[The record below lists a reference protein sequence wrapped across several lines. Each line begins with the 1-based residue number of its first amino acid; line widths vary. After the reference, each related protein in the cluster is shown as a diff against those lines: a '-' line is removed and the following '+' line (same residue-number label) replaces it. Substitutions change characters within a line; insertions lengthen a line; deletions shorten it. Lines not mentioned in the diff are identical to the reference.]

1 VRKTGNR
8 KREIREI
15 NLSPRW
21 DGGVEGT
28 DRGKGACLASPRLA
42 SYLSPK
48 SFLFFSLSGFLSV
61 LSGRNYGGGCYF
73 LESIDASDASG
84 ELEMK

>member
-15 NLSPRW
+15 ISLAKMEVWRGRT
-21 DGGVEGT
+21 GG
-28 DRGKGACLASPRLA
+28 RGLASPRLA